1 MEYIDVAWTHT
12 YPSEPV
18 RIVTE
23 IDAERWETRKLE
35 FFADGRVGWASGDA
49 SRHDTTLDEEQMPSL
64 KEINGTPNF
73 EAVAMDEV
81 EFEALW
87 LEHALPGEDEDEE
100 ESGDD

>member
-1 MEYIDVAWTHT
+1 MEYIDVTWTHQ

-23 IDAERWETRKLE
+23 IDADRWETRKLE

-49 SRHDTTLDEEQMPSL
+49 SRYDTTLDEEQMPAL
-64 KEINGTPNF
+64 REINAASQF
-73 EAVAMDEV
+73 EAVAMDVV

-87 LEHALPGEDEDEE
+87 LEHAIPGEDDEE
-100 ESGDD
+100 EEPEDD